1 MTAQP
6 SAPPLHD
13 TGPHV
18 WVRLPRGR
26 PFTHADLDDLPEDT
40 GLRFELVDGTLLVSA
55 LPSTAHQRMVRE
67 LFLQLHAA
75 CPPGLE
81 AFPVPLA
88 YRPDGQQEWGPD
100 LLVVRSDD
108 LQAWGLS
115 APPLLVVEVRSPST
129 RLVDQHLKRAA
140 YEAAG
145 VPSYWQVDPLE
156 PSLTVLE
163 LRDGG
168 YVQVARVTGD
178 DGYDAERP
186 FPVTVRLG

>member
-6 SAPPLHD
+6 SAPPQAD
-13 TGPHV
+13 AGSHV
-18 WVRLPRGR
+18 WVRLPRSGR
-26 PFTHADLDDLPEDT
+26 FTHADLEEMPLDT
-40 GLRFELVDGTLLVSA
+40 GLRFELVDGTLLVNA
-55 LPSTAHQRMVRE
+55 APSTAHQRMVRE

-75 CPPGLE
+75 CPAGLE
-81 AFPVPLA
+81 AFPVPLN
-88 YRPDGQQEWGPD
+88 YRPDDRREFGPD

-140 YEAAG
+140 YEEAG
-145 VPSYWQVDPLE
+145 VPSYWLVDPLE

-163 LRDGG
+163 LVEGG
-168 YVQVARVTGD
+168 YRELARTSGEQV
-178 DGYDAERP
+178 YDAAAP
-186 FPVTVRLG
+186 FPVRIRLR